1 VLDACTQL
9 DGAHCVLTRT
19 GLIQGL
25 HNVTLNALCGRS
37 CTTVLRICSAIPP
50 VPSGSRYRRTG
61 DLGRGWRPNVQITL
75 SEISG
80 YLWNSA
86 TDRKSGR
93 EYMTYVQG
101 PWQTLM
107 HQQTGWTT
115 ISDVRAARAQQYR
128 ADLQAIYS
136 RHIRKGP

>member
-1 VLDACTQL
+1 MYTARWRALRVNPVRVD
-9 DGAHCVLTRT
+9 TRAAQRDVERYMWDF
-19 GLIQGL
+19 LY
-25 HNVTLNALCGRS
+25 A
-37 CTTVLRICSAIPP
+37 RIAELQRYPR

-61 DLGRGWRPNVQITL
+61 DLGRGWRPNVQITF

-80 YLWNSA
+80 YLWNTA

-101 PWQTLM
+101 PWQTSQ
-107 HQQTGWTT
+107 HQQTGWRT
-115 ISDVRAARAQQYR
+115 ISDVRSARALQYR

>member
-1 VLDACTQL
+1 VYTARWRALRVNPNRVD
-9 DGAHCVLTRT
+9 TRAAQRDVERFMWAF
-19 GLIQGL
+19 LYD
-25 HNVTLNALCGRS
+25 
-37 CTTVLRICSAIPP
+37 RIKDLQRYPP